1 MAEYQSAPFLK
12 QARGKEPEDRN
23 LFEKLA
29 VGIYGKEDPSLQL
42 GSDVVLDEKFEDII
56 GDLPLEIQEDV
67 SRYKNIFKETPI
79 VIENFLT
86 EYRDKGF
93 SDYIDKGRFYKDG
106 IELADKDQLRYQDY
120 NFLGKG
126 TYDSL
131 YRKDKAGDEARQK
144 IVESIPG
151 QAILGPTVGLA
162 EAIKGT
168 SELVASLS
176 DLYLDTEI
184 LDNVEKAFEGV
195 DINEIYNGDAGTLAR
210 FTSLLTQYGT
220 GFAVAQKIT
229 KKIAGKAIK
238 TKLAE
243 KAAKKL
249 ALSEG
254 GKNLAKFGGY
264 YMLPAGIGDAVVSTS
279 DQQSIGEIFGKQD
292 GNAVQNLLYNTSLE
306 NLEGLTGKERA
317 AALLRN
323 KLKFGAEG
331 TTFVGGL
338 KLIGPTIKF
347 GAKGTGVIL
356 NEIVGPTLTGVSK
369 AIQPVVSLAS
379 KGLAK
384 SIDKTTNKLGIP
396 KYEFWKFNDFQSGL
410 RSAVLR
416 GLDEVTSRFRSGGKF
431 DVQTRNELK
440 KVDGLT
446 RSAKKDFDIFSKKLD
461 QEMYKLVDAGLGDI
475 LFNKATSV
483 RAMSYW
489 DDVLKFMRG
498 ELQLKQ
504 LPKPLQEYSL
514 VIKKLVDQ
522 QQDRLKP
529 ILKDMDIKDV
539 SVKNMNRYFKTTY
552 EIFKNSRF
560 RAPKE
565 DYQAAISYF
574 EDLMKKAGK
583 TYDDAKK
590 GTPYYNARIK
600 KDAIQTVNSILS
612 KGRDEGTTPAKR
624 LQAIVNT
631 MEGEKIPKNTFAKFY
646 SKEQL
651 LPDEIARL
659 LGRVEDPK
667 SIILNTIAEQAYIV
681 NNYNAYKEIA
691 DFGMGK
697 FLFRDKNEFQK
708 FLIENNIA
716 GSRLLA
722 PIKLSKPYN
731 IDFDKLF
738 KNADGSEMLA
748 LPEMA
753 KALKDTTVFM
763 DQILKLP
770 LMKSLLGIKATI
782 QMNKTVLSLMTQ
794 MRNITTAAMFAT
806 ANGHIGA
813 GASVSDNFKYL
824 FDDLI
829 GKTKNPKE
837 LRNLLKEA
845 TDNGAI
851 DSSTIAQELQQM
863 IPELMG
869 SAKLP
874 TIGGKQGARFS
885 TLYEGKA
892 SDEIFSYLFTNKGAL
907 GKVVQ
912 KAIESYQMGDN
923 LWKLYGYQFTKS
935 QLNAA
940 LKNMN
945 DVKKYFKEV
954 EGYEFRPL
962 KADGTKK
969 TLKDAIQEVAGI
981 QVRDVYPNYSMI
993 PTFVLNTRKFP
1004 LLGNF
1009 VAFVSEMYR
1018 NSFQILRRGLRES
1031 KSSNPYLR
1039 QIGTRRL
1046 LGYVTTVGVAL
1057 PTVKKMGV
1065 MATEVSEDVLN
1076 AYRDRFAPEFEKG
1089 HVMVP
1094 VEAQK
1099 DDHSWKAT
1107 DMSTMVPYADILTPF
1122 KAGMQEILTGKNTD
1136 QTAIGLYT
1144 KAMQTYLKKMLEPFL
1159 APAIW
1164 SETALE
1170 LIPNEQGQFRTKSG
1184 GLIADIK
1191 NDPDW
1196 INKVMYHAYK
1206 KLTPTTIRNAEEIAQ
1221 AAGGDLSKAG
1231 IKRDLYDNVL
1241 KLLTGF
1247 GIRKQDPYQ
1256 AMRFKLGKYS
1266 KQLGN
1271 AKAAF
1276 TTDITDARNIQKDVR
1291 LVERN
1296 LPPKYFAQE
1305 FDKLQS
1311 NKYRIMSEI
1320 YKDIQALR
1328 KMKFT
1333 EREIVELMQGRRA
1346 VSKDDISALLLG
1358 KFNPEKVPQF
1368 KKDSGIIKAVQQIN
1382 RELETNYTVLDF
1394 INPQEL
1400 GAITRKY
1407 AIIPLGLSE
1416 SGREEFLKTT
1426 LREKQEQLK
1435 PAQEELQ
1442 EKLKIQ
1448 NQQGSLPKPQVPLP
1462 NVPMP
1467 NVLPVT
1473 ASVDPNTNL
1482 TRTETA
1488 LLSPTEQLIAARQK
1502 GGIMDLV

>member
-1 MAEYQSAPFLK
+1 MASI
-12 QARGKEPEDRN
+12 
-23 LFEKLA
+23 FEKITGFKPPLA
-29 VGIYGKEDPSLQL
+29 DQKPMGIQDDTPILP
-42 GSDVVLDEKFEDII
+42 LDENLEDLILE
-56 GDLPLEIQEDV
+56 LPADV
-67 SRYKNIFKETPI
+67 QDDVARYKNIFRETP
-79 VIENFLT
+79 VVLENYLK

-93 SDYIDKGRFYKDG
+93 SDYIEKEKFRDDG
-106 IELADKDQLRYQDY
+106 IELANKDSIRFSDY
-120 NFLGKG
+120 EFFGKG
-126 TYDSL
+126 MYDAT
-131 YRKDKAGDEARQK
+131 YRKDKTGDEARQK
-144 IVESIPG
+144 AIESTAG
-151 QAILGPTVGLA
+151 QLIIGPTVGLGTA
-162 EAIKGT
+162 VKGT
-168 SELVASLS
+168 AELIASLS

-184 LDNVEKAFEGV
+184 LDNVEKAFEDV
-195 DINEIYNGDAGTLAR
+195 DINKIYEGDAGALAR

-220 GFAVAQKIT
+220 GFAVAQKIV
-229 KKIAGKAIK
+229 KKISGKAIK
-238 TKLAE
+238 TKLAQ
-243 KAAKKL
+243 KSAAKL
-249 ALSEG
+249 AASPKAEA
-254 GKNLAKFGGY
+254 LAKFGGY
-264 YMLPAGIGDAVVSTS
+264 WMLPAGLADTVVSTS
-279 DQQSIGEIFGKQD
+279 DQKSVGEIFGKQD

-331 TTFVGGL
+331 TAFMGTL
-338 KLIGPTIKF
+338 KLVGPTIKF

-356 NEIVGPTLTGVSK
+356 SNIVGPAISGVSRV
-369 AIQPVVSLAS
+369 IQPVVTAAS

-384 SIDKTTNKLGIP
+384 GIDKTTNKIGIP

-410 RSAVLR
+410 KSAVLR

-440 KVDGLT
+440 RVDSLT

-461 QEMYKLVDAGLGDI
+461 QEMYKLVNAGLGDI
-475 LFNKATSV
+475 LFSKATTV

-504 LPKPLQEYSL
+504 LPKPLQEYSNL
-514 VIKKLVDQ
+514 IKKLVDQ
-522 QQDRLKP
+522 QQEKLKP
-529 ILKDMDIKDV
+529 ILKDMDIKDI
-539 SVKNMNRYFKTTY
+539 SIKNMNKYFKTTY
-552 EIFKNSRF
+552 EIFKNARF

-574 EDLMKKAGK
+574 EGLMKKANK
-583 TYDDAKK
+583 SYKNIAK
-590 GTPYYNARIK
+590 GTSLYNQRIK
-600 KDAIQTVNSILS
+600 KDAIQLVNKILA
-612 KGRDEGTTPAKR
+612 KGREEGSTPAQR
-624 LQAIVNT
+624 LKAIVNT
-631 MEGEKIPKNTFAKFY
+631 MEGEKIPKNTFAKFFT
-646 SKEQL
+646 KEEL
-651 LPDEIARL
+651 LPDVIARL
-659 LGRVEDPK
+659 LGRVDDPK

-697 FLFRDKNEFQK
+697 FLFRNTDEFQQ
-708 FLIENNIA
+708 FLIKNNIA
-716 GSRLLA
+716 GSRVLSE
-722 PIKLSKPYN
+722 IKLSKPYN

-738 KNADGSEMLA
+738 TNPDKTPMLA

-770 LMKSLLGIKATI
+770 MMKSLLGIKATI

-806 ANGHIGA
+806 ANGHVGS

-851 DSSTIAQELQQM
+851 DSSTIAQELQQI

-874 TIGGKQGARFS
+874 TVGKQGAKFS
-885 TLYEGKA
+885 TLYEGKT

-923 LWKLYGYQFTKS
+923 LWKLYGYQYTKS
-935 QLNAA
+935 QLTAA
-940 LKNMN
+940 LKNLN
-945 DVKKYFKEV
+945 DVKKYFKEI

-969 TLKDAIQEVAGI
+969 TLKEAINEIAGI

-1018 NSFQILRRGLRES
+1018 NSFHILRRGLREAR
-1031 KSSNPYLR
+1031 SSNPYLR
-1039 QIGTRRL
+1039 QVGTRRL
-1046 LGYVTTVGVAL
+1046 IGYTTTVGVAL
-1057 PTVKKMGV
+1057 PFAKKMGM
-1065 MATEVSEDVLN
+1065 MATEIPENVLN

-1089 HVMVP
+1089 HTMVP

-1136 QTAIGLYT
+1136 QSALRLYT

-1164 SETALE
+1164 AETALE
-1170 LIPNEQGQFRTKSG
+1170 LKPNEQGQFRTKSG
-1184 GLIADIK
+1184 GLIADYV

-1206 KLTPTTIRNAEEIAQ
+1206 KLTPTTIRNVEEIAQ
-1221 AAGGDLSKAG
+1221 AVGGDLSKAG

-1266 KQLGN
+1266 KELGN

-1276 TTDITDARNIQKDVR
+1276 TTDITDARNIQRDVR

-1305 FDKLQS
+1305 FDKLNS
-1311 NKYRIMSEI
+1311 NKYRIHSEI

-1328 KMKFT
+1328 EIGFSDK
-1333 EREIVELMQGRRA
+1333 EIVQLMQGRRA
-1346 VSKDDISALLLG
+1346 VSKDDIRSLLVG
-1358 KFNPEKVPQF
+1358 IYNPEKIPTF
-1368 KKDSGIIKAVQQIN
+1368 RKDSGIIKAVQQIN
-1382 RELETNYTVLDF
+1382 RELGTNYTVADF
-1394 INPQEL
+1394 IDFKEL
-1400 GAITRKY
+1400 GAIQSKY
-1407 AIIPLGLSE
+1407 SAIPLGLSE
-1416 SGREEFLKTT
+1416 GERTEFLRTT
-1426 LREKQEQLK
+1426 PEGKREKVIEPAIQELRDQRS
-1435 PAQEELQ
+1435 E
-1442 EKLKIQ
+1442 
-1448 NQQGSLPKPQVPLP
+1448 LPKPQVPIP

-1467 NVLPVT
+1467 NVPPLT
-1473 ASVDPNTNL
+1473 ASVNPNTNL

-1488 LLSPTEQLIAARQK
+1488 LLSPTEQIIAARSK
-1502 GGIMDLV
+1502 GGIGSLV